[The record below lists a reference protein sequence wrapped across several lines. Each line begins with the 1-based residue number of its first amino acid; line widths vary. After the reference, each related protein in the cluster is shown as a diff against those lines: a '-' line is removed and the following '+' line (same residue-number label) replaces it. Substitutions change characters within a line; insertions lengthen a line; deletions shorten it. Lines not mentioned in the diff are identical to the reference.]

1 MKYIFAVIILL
12 MLSLNM
18 NAQHYTK
25 GDYCGNVKALA
36 LHRGIKFTSEHQE
49 LLEQALIMDFKGKD
63 FILTPSCTIGIL
75 YNAEGKRIES
85 FTDEMKK
92 DVLTLVMNTWGNS
105 NYYHKFLDSYNQ
117 LYLFNELSKNEA
129 KKKAQAK
136 ETKEMYK
143 IYNKVL
149 RNATAEDIVEVHEN
163 YLIVKSEENYKFKI
177 LKKDW
182 NNPAYRKS
190 KDMVP

>member
-1 MKYIFAVIILL
+1 
-12 MLSLNM
+12 
-18 NAQHYTK
+18 
-25 GDYCGNVKALA
+25 
-36 LHRGIKFTSEHQE
+36 
-49 LLEQALIMDFKGKD
+49 
-63 FILTPSCTIGIL
+63 
-75 YNAEGKRIES
+75 
-85 FTDEMKK
+85 
-92 DVLTLVMNTWGNS
+92 
-105 NYYHKFLDSYNQ
+105 
-117 LYLFNELSKNEA
+117 
-129 KKKAQAK
+129 
-136 ETKEMYK
+136 MYK